1 MKKNVLQRIPVSMI
15 KENDLND
22 RSMEGPSILALANN
36 IQQAGELLAPITV
49 YKKGDDYVVVSGHR
63 RLAAVKLLGWDDVPC
78 FISEAPKDEFEERE
92 ILLSGNFHR
101 SKPEEIRN
109 ELVKASQNWQSM
121 PKEER
126 EARKQAIKESFIER
140 NKDSAKFKENPA
152 EFIKHNLL
160 YKEEYIRIKTGLDYS
175 NMTISRLLKEV
186 TNENGDDADPAV
198 DTKSADEEEPE
209 KKAPSKKVS
218 GKKIK
223 NSLDKL
229 IEMIDKYE
237 SDDAA
242 VTILMDDVRND
253 LIKARSTLS
262 TLEEEY

>member
-1 MKKNVLQRIPVSMI
+1 MNKPVFQSIPVSMV
-15 KENDLND
+15 KENEYND
-22 RSMEGPSILALANN
+22 RSMEGPSIVALANN
-36 IQQAGELLAPITV
+36 IQQAGGLLSPIDV
-49 YKKGDDYVVVSGHR
+49 YKKGDEYIVVSGHR
-63 RLAAVKLLGWDDVPC
+63 RLNAAKLLGWTEIPC
-78 FISEAPKDEFEERE
+78 HICEPPKNEYEERE

-101 SKPEEIRN
+101 SKPDEIRN
-109 ELVKASQNWQSM
+109 ELVKASQNWESM

-140 NKDSAKFKENPA
+140 NKDSAKYKEDPA
-152 EFIKHNLL
+152 AFLAHNLL

-186 TNENGDDADPAV
+186 TNENGNNAPAV
-198 DTKSADEEEPE
+198 DTKFADEEETE
-209 KKAPSKKVS
+209 KKAPAKKVS

-223 NSLDKL
+223 TSLDKL

-253 LIKARSTLS
+253 LIRARSTLS
-262 TLEEEY
+262 T